1 MLETLSFDTR
11 FSPENI
17 EIVYNLYLD
26 YKFELILKI
35 RSILLQ
41 SNQWIKALKKIII
54 IPRLQFYPLWLNLK
68 PVNLSLNSP

>member
-41 SNQWIKALKKIII
+41 SNQWIKALKKNHNNTSTTI
-54 IPRLQFYPLWLNLK
+54 
-68 PVNLSLNSP
+68 LSIMVESKTGKSFFK